1 VIGFRFVAD
10 HRADYRV
17 TDLCRVA
24 GVSRSG
30 YYAWRRRPLSAH
42 RRADTLLLEEIRTIH
57 QDSLGTYGRPRIWG
71 QLRRQ
76 GLEVGQRRVG
86 RLMRQNH
93 LVGAYGRRR
102 GRPRRTDQGTAPDP
116 DLLQRS
122 RRWWRSAPH
131 PPGPGST
138 GSAAGPAIRRSR
150 LGRLPDGGT

>member
-30 YYAWRRRPLSAH
+30 YYAWRRRPLSAR

-76 GLEVGQRRVG
+76 GLEVG
-86 RLMRQNH
+86 
-93 LVGAYGRRR
+93 A
-102 GRPRRTDQGTAPDP
+102 TAG
-116 DLLQRS
+116 
-122 RRWWRSAPH
+122 RSADAAE
-131 PPGPGST
+131 PPGRSLWAAARAAPPYRPGHRP
-138 GSAAGPAIRRSR
+138 GP
-150 LGRLPDGGT
+150 